1 MFNIKHNKN
10 NPVLHPYKRNKWEEV
25 SACNGCPIEFNK
37 KTHLVYRAIANPDLV
52 KAPNIFQSTIGVAV
66 FDGKSFS
73 KRKQF
78 IKPEEDWEKYGCEDP
93 RVTKMGKKFY
103 TFYTAL
109 SSQNL
114 GPDSIK
120 VALAI
125 SDDLESV
132 KERHLV
138 TPFNAKAMAM
148 FPEKINGKYV
158 VVLTANT
165 DNPPARVSI
174 AEFDTIE
181 DIWNQ
186 DKWEKWYKK
195 IEKNEIVLKRNDS
208 DLTEVGAPPVKT
220 KHGWLLIY
228 SHIQN
233 YFSDR
238 KRIFGIEAV
247 LLDLKNPRKIIGRTK
262 YPFIVPDQIYTK
274 YGFVSDVS
282 FPTGAILKGNNLDI
296 YYGASDTTTCM
307 ALLNVDLLVREM
319 KKETQGKLF
328 ARNPKNPVLEPIKEN
343 FWENKNVFNP
353 GAIDLDGKVRILYRA
368 QSTDGTST
376 IGYAESKDGKNIS
389 YRDSGPCYVPREEI
403 EMKKGGENCF
413 SGCEDPRLSAIGNK
427 VFMTYT
433 AYDGINAP
441 KIAISSIY
449 KKDLAN
455 RNFIW
460 SNPVVISPAGHD
472 DKDSCV
478 LPKKFKDGYFMIH
491 RISSAITGD
500 YVNDL
505 DFSLNEIDTSMKIL
519 DPRPGMWDSK
529 KVGLASTPHLTKQG
543 WLMFYHGVGDD
554 GHYRLGA
561 ALLNKNNPTE
571 VLARSTYPLF
581 EPEMDY
587 EKVGDVPN
595 VVFPCGSVV
604 RGDNVFIYYG
614 GADRCVGVAQAS
626 LKKIIEGLQ

>member
-1 MFNIKHNKN
+1 MFNINQNKN
-10 NPVLHPYKRNKWEEV
+10 NPILHPYKRNRWEEV
-25 SACNGCPIEFNK
+25 AACNGCPIEHDK
-37 KTHLVYRAIANPDLV
+37 KTYLIYRAIANPDMV
-52 KAPNIFQSTIGVAV
+52 KAPNIFESTIGIAMS
-66 FDGKSFS
+66 DGEKFS
-73 KRKQF
+73 KRKQL
-78 IKPEEDWEKYGCEDP
+78 IKPVEDWEKFGCEDP
-93 RVTKMGKKFY
+93 RVTKMGKDFY
-103 TFYTAL
+103 IFYTAL
-109 SSQNL
+109 SSENL

-120 VALAI
+120 VAVAI
-125 SDDLESV
+125 SDDLKTI

-148 FPEKINGKYV
+148 FPEKINNKYV

-174 AEFDTIE
+174 AEFDKIE

-186 DKWEKWYKK
+186 EKWEKWYKK
-195 IEKNEIVLKRNDS
+195 LEKNEIVLKRNDT
-208 DLTEVGAPPVKT
+208 DLTEVGAPPIKT
-220 KHGWLLIY
+220 KDGWLLIY

-247 LLDLKNPRKIIGRTK
+247 LLDLKNPKKIIGRTK
-262 YPFIVPDQIYTK
+262 YPFIVPDQVYTK

-282 FPTGAILKGNNLDI
+282 FPTGAVIKGNNIDI

-307 ALLNVDLLVREM
+307 ASLNVDLLIREM
-319 KKETQGKLF
+319 KKETQNKLF
-328 ARNPKNPVLEPIKEN
+328 VRHAKNPILEAKSEN
-343 FWENKNVFNP
+343 SWENKNVFNP
-353 GAIDLDGKVRILYRA
+353 AAIDLDKKVRILYRA

-376 IGYAESKDGKNIS
+376 IGYAESNDAKNIS
-389 YRDSGPCYVPREEI
+389 YRDSKPCYVPREEF
-403 EMKKGGENCF
+403 EMKKGGENSF

-433 AYDGINAP
+433 AYDGVSAP
-441 KIAISSIY
+441 KIAVTSIY

-460 SNPVVISPAGHD
+460 SNPVIISPAGHD

-478 LPKKFKDGYFMIH
+478 LPKKFKDGYFVIH
-491 RISSAITGD
+491 RIASSVTGD

-505 DFSLNEIDTSMKIL
+505 DFTLNEIDTSMRIL
-519 DPRPGMWDSK
+519 EPRPGMWDSK
-529 KVGLASTPHLTKQG
+529 KVGLACVPHLTKYG
-543 WLMFYHGVGDD
+543 WLMFYHGVSDD
-554 GHYRLGA
+554 GVYRLGA

-571 VLARSTYPLF
+571 VLARSAFPLF
-581 EPEMDY
+581 EPEKEY
-587 EKVGDVPN
+587 ELVGDVPN
-595 VVFPCGSVV
+595 VVFPCGSVL
-604 RGDNVFIYYG
+604 RGDNIYIYYG

-626 LKKIIEGLQ
+626 LKKIIEGLR